1 MAAAFCPNCK
11 TEMEATK
18 AQGGYTGLGV
28 TKAVTDMLTIFR
40 KDLKSGKGA
49 VEVLTCP
56 QCHEVLIRKPGL
68 STSVS

>member
-11 TEMEATK
+11 TEMEAKGT
-18 AQGGYTGLGV
+18 QGGYTGLGV
-28 TKAVTDMLTIFR
+28 TKAITDILSIFT

-49 VEVLTCP
+49 VVVLTCP

-68 STSVS
+68 SASVS